1 MRSYVSSGFWPTFY
15 FFGVN
20 MAGTES
26 IGERVEQIAASV
38 AERSGIE
45 FLHCQI
51 AGSKRNPTVRLI
63 IDKPGGVTLEDCAQ
77 ISRDVEAALDR
88 DDFIPTAYT
97 LEVSSPGIERE
108 LFKLADFERFS
119 GQNARIK
126 TTQSINGQRNFAGII
141 SAVSG
146 REIEFED
153 RTSGKVVI
161 PYESVAKASLLV
173 DLSDDFKKG

>member
-1 MRSYVSSGFWPTFY
+1 MAASG
-15 FFGVN
+15 
-20 MAGTES
+20 S

-45 FLHCQI
+45 FVHCQI

-77 ISRDVEAALDR
+77 VSRDVDAILDK
-88 DDFIPTAYT
+88 DDFIPTAYI

-108 LFKLADFERFS
+108 LYSLADFEKFS

-126 TTQSINGQRNFAGII
+126 TSQPIGGQRNFAGRIA
-141 SAVSG
+141 AVAG
-146 REIEFED
+146 DEIEFED
-153 RTSGKVVI
+153 RTSGTVSISFDSIK
-161 PYESVAKASLLV
+161 KANLMV
-173 DLSDDFKKG
+173 DLTGEFKKG